1 VGGGGLER
9 IIEKRRALRNRAI
22 EVARQ
27 FAECASSRLGK
38 IVAVLHGSYAR
49 GDFGEWSDVDVLVVV
64 KGSLPKSPLERLDL
78 VEDCLAKAPEIEPVI
93 ITLEEFKVLL
103 KKNDPLV
110 VGALKE
116 GVLLIGN
123 LQDLVREASSSKEPE
138 QHSKADHAR
147 MVNDKELR

>member
-9 IIEKRRALRNRAI
+9 IIERRRALRDRAI

-27 FAECASSRLGK
+27 FAECASSKLGE

-64 KGSLPKSPLERLDL
+64 KGSLPKSPIERLGL
-78 VEDCLAKAPEIEPVI
+78 VEDCLAKAPGVEPVI
-93 ITLEEFKVLL
+93 ITSEEFKKLL

-110 VGALKE
+110 TSALKE
-116 GVLLIGN
+116 GIPLIGN
-123 LQDLVREASSSKEPE
+123 LQALLREASLPKELEQPSSKGN
-138 QHSKADHAR
+138 SAK
-147 MVNDKELR
+147 MVNG

>member
-9 IIEKRRALRNRAI
+9 IIERRRALRDRAI

-27 FAECASSRLGK
+27 FAECASSKLGE

-64 KGSLPKSPLERLDL
+64 KGSLPKSPIERLGL
-78 VEDCLAKAPEIEPVI
+78 VEDCLAKAPGVEPVI
-93 ITLEEFKVLL
+93 ITSEEFKKLL

-110 VGALKE
+110 AGALKE
-116 GVLLIGN
+116 GVPLIGN
-123 LQDLVREASSSKEPE
+123 PQALLREASLSKELE
-138 QHSKADHAR
+138 QPSKGNSAEVVDG
-147 MVNDKELR
+147 